1 MMNKPPSSDH
11 PDFATEELRSPLPLQ
26 RKCWELSAVR
36 KQKIKEKITLTEQI
50 QLTEQY
56 IAISGQVT
64 EALET
69 LSGQLFEQELQLI
82 QEKLTIALQEVL
94 EQPLKLIANAEWKHN
109 SASVEFQIE
118 REGNTEDIMRG
129 QGGSVANVLSVGL
142 RMFALMTLDEKE
154 HRRVLVL
161 DEQDCWLRP
170 DLVPR
175 LVKIIH
181 EAGQALGFQII
192 MISHHDSS
200 MFERYA
206 DCIYQFSPS
215 KEGVQVQKIDTDW
228 QDHNTTHYER

>member
-1 MMNKPPSSDH
+1 MTEAFSNQDPTSSQG
-11 PDFATEELRSPLPLQ
+11 ELRSPIHLQ
-26 RKCWELSAVR
+26 RKCWELAAVR
-36 KQKIKEKITLTEQI
+36 KQKSKEASQLAEQMQKTE
-50 QLTEQY
+50 TY
-56 IAISGQVT
+56 IAISEQVT

-94 EQPLKLIANAEWKHN
+94 EQPLKLKAVAEWKRN
-109 SASVEFQIE
+109 AATVEFQIE
-118 REGNTEDIMRG
+118 REGNIEDIMRG

-142 RMFALMTLDEKE
+142 RMFALMTLDESE

-192 MISHHDSS
+192 MISHHDPST
-200 MFERYA
+200 FERYA
-206 DCIYQFSPS
+206 DCIYQFTPT
-215 KEGVQVQKIDTDW
+215 KDGVQTQRIETDW
-228 QDHNTTHYER
+228 QRDE

>member
-1 MMNKPPSSDH
+1 MTEMFSNQESASSRG
-11 PDFATEELRSPLPLQ
+11 ALRAPLHLQ
-26 RKCWELSAVR
+26 RQCWELSAVR
-36 KQKIKEKITLTEQI
+36 KQKEKEASQLAEQI
-50 QLTEQY
+50 QETEKY
-56 IAISGQVT
+56 IAISEQVT

-94 EQPLKLIANAEWKHN
+94 EQPLKLKAVAEWKRN
-109 SASVEFQIE
+109 AATVEFQIE
-118 REGNTEDIMRG
+118 REGNIEDIMKG

-142 RMFALMTLDEKE
+142 RMFALMTLDESE

-192 MISHHDSS
+192 MISHHDPST
-200 MFERYA
+200 FERYA
-206 DCIYQFSPS
+206 DCIYQFTPT
-215 KEGVQVQKIDTDW
+215 KDGVQVERIETDL
-228 QDHNTTHYER
+228 QRDE

>member
-1 MMNKPPSSDH
+1 MFSPSES
-11 PDFATEELRSPLPLQ
+11 PNTQQELRSPQALQ
-26 RKCWELSAVR
+26 RRCWELAAVR
-36 KQKIKEKITLTEQI
+36 KQKEKDQTQLKRQMQETEK
-50 QLTEQY
+50 Y
-56 IAISGQVT
+56 IAISEQVT

-69 LSGQLFEQELQLI
+69 LSGQLFEQQLQLI

-94 EQPLKLIANAEWKHN
+94 EQPLKLKAVAEWKHKG
-109 SASVEFQIE
+109 ASVEFQIE
-118 REGNTEDIMRG
+118 REGNIEDIIRG
-129 QGGSVANVLSVGL
+129 QGGSVANILSVGL
-142 RMFALMTLDEKE
+142 RMFALMTLDESE

-192 MISHHDSS
+192 MISHHDPA

-206 DCIYQFSPS
+206 DCIYQFTPS
-215 KEGVQVQKIDTDW
+215 KDGVQVQRIETDW
-228 QDHNTTHYER
+228 QLRD